1 MYVIKKRPPAQANG
15 YKLDRARQNFQIPRQ
30 LRKQKNKKK
39 SLSTKLGAKFFTVN
53 FQTPP

>member
-39 SLSTKLGAKFFTVN
+39 KPFDKTRCKVFSL
-53 FQTPP
+53 